1 MLLIFQGSIT
11 ILKWNHIF
19 LNTLIDIAQILV
31 PFYNIIINIC
41 PKLMYS

>member
-1 MLLIFQGSIT
+1 MLLIFQKSIT

-19 LNTLIDIAQILV
+19 FNTLIDTAQILV
-31 PFYNIIINIC
+31 SFYNVTINIC